1 MPLVIYSRSPEVDY
15 KWLQSS
21 LDSSFDLV
29 FTLSFAFAT
38 WLALCASGKLAATA
52 SDFILLGI
60 HVIVPGLLSYL
71 YQLELNGWMTLLIHA
86 VISCILYGVSKS
98 VYRRKMESKR
108 D

>member
-21 LDSSFDLV
+21 LDTSFDLV

-38 WLALCASGKLAATA
+38 WLALCATGKLAATA
-52 SDFILLGI
+52 NDFILLGI
-60 HVIVPGLLSYL
+60 HVIAVGLISYL
-71 YQLELNGWMTLLIHA
+71 RQLEINGWMTLLIHA
-86 VISCILYGVSKS
+86 VVSCILYGISKS
-98 VYRRKMESKR
+98 VYRGKLESKR